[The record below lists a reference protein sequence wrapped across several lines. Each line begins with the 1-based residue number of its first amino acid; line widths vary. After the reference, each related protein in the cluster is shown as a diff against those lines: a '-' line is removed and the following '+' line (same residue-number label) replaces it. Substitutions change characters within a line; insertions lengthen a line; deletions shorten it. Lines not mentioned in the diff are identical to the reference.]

1 MEDQCLMEKPTT
13 LVQEVEY
20 ILFQQTELETINI
33 DSRSKIGK
41 TKFAFS

>member
-13 LVQEVEY
+13 LAQEVEY

-33 DSRSKIGK
+33 DSRPKIIESK
-41 TKFAFS
+41 